1 MRLHP
6 DVLRNMIR
14 PVWLGIIFASVL
26 FAAGGA
32 LFIGLQQDQGETS
45 TTFVFGSRVGFDAPL
60 DELEDHISNIVNSV
74 EFGPVFE
81 RIDARTLLSA
91 EDDYSLDVSIVENT
105 QSVVAIEIRTD
116 RSGEADRISRIVAEE
131 MVRFVL
137 EGVDEAVAT
146 DAAALE
152 RDLATATED
161 QGRLI
166 TLAGNV
172 NPNRAEISLERQLA
186 AITTDIGDDPVGTLE
201 GELRSRIANIAPL
214 AAEFRQTEVVVD
226 DLERQ
231 LATIVVQRAEIEAS
245 IRAVSADWYRSVTPV
260 EPTSNVPVAIA
271 MAFVAAVP
279 ALFAAVI
286 LVALNLN
293 RRLIARDRQLDA
305 SIASRV
311 AAA

>member
-14 PVWLGIIFASVL
+14 PLWLGLIFASML
-26 FAAGGA
+26 LAASAA

-45 TTFVFGSRVGFDAPL
+45 TTFVFGSRVGFEAPL

-74 EFGPVFE
+74 EFLPVFE
-81 RIDARTLLSA
+81 RIEDRVLLRA
-91 EDDYSLDVSIVENT
+91 DDDYSLTISILDNT

-137 EGVDEAVAT
+137 EGVDEAVASNVVEI
-146 DAAALE
+146 E
-152 RDLATATED
+152 RDLAVVTED
-161 QGRLI
+161 QARLI
-166 TLAGNV
+166 ALAGNV
-172 NPNRAEISLERQLA
+172 NPNRAEIRLERELA
-186 AITTDIGDDPVGTLE
+186 AITSGVDDDPVGTLE
-201 GELRSRIANIAPL
+201 GELRERINNVAPL
-214 AAEFRQTEVVVD
+214 AAEFRQNDVLVA
-226 DLERQ
+226 DLEQQR
-231 LATIVVQRAEIEAS
+231 ANIVVQRAEIEAAIGS
-245 IRAVSADWYRSVTPV
+245 VSSDWYRSVTPV

-293 RRLIARDRQLDA
+293 RRLLARDQKNLA
-305 SIASRV
+305 EPPTGV